1 MTKVNHNKHIE
12 LIQSELI
19 YQKNEFEKLLKKQ
32 AAKLFVEN
40 QLYLCRYQGFDEAR
54 GNLIVKFDHKI
65 CNPPRKNENLQCFV
79 SEMQNDD
86 VKNWGGISY
95 QNIRSKFTAQFESKT
110 VFFTFENGH
119 TIVGLSGVKIED
131 VPKYQ
136 KDTLVFLAPTD
147 PPLEYLFN
155 LQNFLKETQ
164 PSTNEILDLEIGTL
178 NWNPQPLTV
187 DESIVTQI
195 QTDLIEK
202 EIIIIQGPPGTGKTF
217 LMAQLCSA
225 FLKTDYRIL
234 VTALTNRALIELAE
248 KEHLK
253 TALSE
258 GKIYK
263 STLTADE
270 SKNKKIK
277 GIKAFKSLSQQQPQ
291 MLLATYY
298 IMSQIAAKAIQD
310 THFDYIIIEEASQ
323 AFLSTIALARKLG
336 KKCIIIGDIKQ
347 LEPIFHKEYA
357 PEDTNNY
364 HWMICGLKAI
374 SFFLPTSKQ
383 YILTDSYRLPQNS
396 VDVTNSF
403 YSGQLKS
410 KSSAELPLNLSNF
423 PLLNESFQSSGGT
436 SIRKFQLADGKIPS
450 TECSQFIIDLVN
462 QLKQFD
468 IKSEIAVLAF
478 YRDSVRFLQK
488 EIYSKCADTEN
499 VLVETI
505 DRIQGL
511 TTDFTIFFIPTES
524 IPFALQANRF
534 NVATSRAK
542 LCTLIITDKNIN
554 SFYPHIYN
562 DVKTYL
568 QKIKEVFS
576 SNQYSATTQNNNN
589 IEQES
594 ENKTGL
600 KVLGKIDLSKFEKPK
615 KEINK
620 DKKNIYIIDTNVFV
634 DQPDIISKID
644 QKYSIVLSAKVIDE
658 LDYLKISLAEEQKKN
673 VQRALRLINESIEK
687 RNIKMDTADLTLLP
701 NDFNKK
707 SPDNFI
713 LSVAIKYKDENPIM
727 LTSDNGLQIKANA
740 FGGTFVFFQRTT
752 NAKKSKRAT
761 KPTHQ
766 DRHEMTTNKHDR
778 KEGRSANKI
787 MQVGLTKLLKRID
800 QIISS
805 GRRKNLM
812 K

>member
-1 MTKVNHNKHIE
+1 MTINNKSHINLLQDE
-12 LIQSELI
+12 LT
-19 YQKNEFEKLLKKQ
+19 YQTNEFEKLLRKQ
-32 AAKLFVEN
+32 AAKMFVDN
-40 QLYLCRYQGFDEAR
+40 QLYLCRFQGFDEAR
-54 GNLIVKFDHKI
+54 GNLIVRFDHKI
-65 CNPPRKNENLQCFV
+65 CNAPRKNENLQCFV
-79 SEMQNDD
+79 SEIQNDS
-86 VKNWGGISY
+86 VKNWGGLTY
-95 QNIRSKFTAQFESKT
+95 QDLRTKVSAQFECKT
-110 VFFTFENGH
+110 VFFTYEKDH

-136 KDTLVFLAPTD
+136 KDALVFLAPTD
-147 PPLEYLFN
+147 PPLNYLMN
-155 LQNFLKETQ
+155 LQNFLKETKQ
-164 PSTNEILDLEIGTL
+164 ATNEILDLDIENL

-187 DESIVTQI
+187 DDSIVKQI

-234 VTALTNRALIELAE
+234 VTASTNRALIELAE

-263 STLTADE
+263 SALTADE

-291 MLLATYY
+291 LLLATYY
-298 IMSQIAAKAIQD
+298 IMSQIAAKAIED

-357 PEDTNNY
+357 PEDTNNF

-383 YILTDSYRLPQNS
+383 YILTDSYRLTQNS
-396 VDVTNSF
+396 VDATNSF

-410 KSSAELPLNLSNF
+410 KSSAVLPLNFSNL
-423 PLLNESFQSSGGT
+423 PLLDKSFENSGGT
-436 SIRKFQLADGKIPS
+436 SMRKFQLPDGKIPS
-450 TECSQFIIDLVN
+450 TECSHFIIDLVN

-468 IKSEIAVLAF
+468 RKTEIAVLAF
-478 YRDSVRFLQK
+478 NRDSVRFLQK
-488 EIYSKCADTEN
+488 EIYSKCVDTEN

-542 LCTLIITDKNIN
+542 LCTLIITDENIN
-554 SFYPHIYN
+554 SFYPHINN

-568 QKIKEVFS
+568 QKTKEVFL
-576 SNQYSATTQNNNN
+576 SNQYSTTTEKNEN
-589 IEQES
+589 IEKES

-620 DKKNIYIIDTNVFV
+620 DKENIYIIDTNVFV

-644 QKYSIVLSAKVIDE
+644 HKYSIVLSAKVIDE
-658 LDYLKISLAEEQKKN
+658 LDYLKISLTEEQKKN
-673 VQRALRLINESIEK
+673 VQKALRQINDSLDK

-701 NDFNKK
+701 NDFSKK

-713 LSVAIKYKDENPIM
+713 LSVALKYKDENPIM
-727 LTSDNGLQIKANA
+727 LTSDNGLQIKTK
-740 FGGTFVFFQRTT
+740 GLGITT
-752 NAKKSKRAT
+752 IT
-761 KPTHQ
+761 
-766 DRHEMTTNKHDR
+766 
-778 KEGRSANKI
+778 
-787 MQVGLTKLLKRID
+787 LKD
-800 QIISS
+800 FLKQI
-805 GRRKNLM
+805 KY
-812 K
+812 

>member
-1 MTKVNHNKHIE
+1 M
-12 LIQSELI
+12 
-19 YQKNEFEKLLKKQ
+19 
-32 AAKLFVEN
+32 
-40 QLYLCRYQGFDEAR
+40 
-54 GNLIVKFDHKI
+54 
-65 CNPPRKNENLQCFV
+65 
-79 SEMQNDD
+79 
-86 VKNWGGISY
+86 
-95 QNIRSKFTAQFESKT
+95 
-110 VFFTFENGH
+110 
-119 TIVGLSGVKIED
+119 
-131 VPKYQ
+131 
-136 KDTLVFLAPTD
+136 
-147 PPLEYLFN
+147 
-155 LQNFLKETQ
+155 
-164 PSTNEILDLEIGTL
+164 
-178 NWNPQPLTV
+178 
-187 DESIVTQI
+187 
-195 QTDLIEK
+195 
-202 EIIIIQGPPGTGKTF
+202 
-217 LMAQLCSA
+217 
-225 FLKTDYRIL
+225 
-234 VTALTNRALIELAE
+234 
-248 KEHLK
+248 
-253 TALSE
+253 
-258 GKIYK
+258 
-263 STLTADE
+263 
-270 SKNKKIK
+270 
-277 GIKAFKSLSQQQPQ
+277 
-291 MLLATYY
+291 
-298 IMSQIAAKAIQD
+298 
-310 THFDYIIIEEASQ
+310 
-323 AFLSTIALARKLG
+323 
-336 KKCIIIGDIKQ
+336 
-347 LEPIFHKEYA
+347 
-357 PEDTNNY
+357 
-364 HWMICGLKAI
+364 
-374 SFFLPTSKQ
+374 
-383 YILTDSYRLPQNS
+383 
-396 VDVTNSF
+396 
-403 YSGQLKS
+403 
-410 KSSAELPLNLSNF
+410 NLSNF

-673 VQRALRLINESIEK
+673 VQRQFC
-687 RNIKMDTADLTLLP
+687 T
-701 NDFNKK
+701 
-707 SPDNFI
+707 
-713 LSVAIKYKDENPIM
+713 
-727 LTSDNGLQIKANA
+727 
-740 FGGTFVFFQRTT
+740 
-752 NAKKSKRAT
+752 
-761 KPTHQ
+761 
-766 DRHEMTTNKHDR
+766 
-778 KEGRSANKI
+778 
-787 MQVGLTKLLKRID
+787 
-800 QIISS
+800 
-805 GRRKNLM
+805 
-812 K
+812 

>member
-1 MTKVNHNKHIE
+1 MNKLHHPKHIE
-12 LIQSELI
+12 LIQAELI
-19 YQKNEFEKLLKKQ
+19 YQTNEFNKLLKKQ
-32 AAKLFVEN
+32 AAKMFIEH

-65 CNPPRKNENLQCFV
+65 CFPPRKNENLQCFV
-79 SEMQNDD
+79 SEMQNDN
-86 VKNWGGISY
+86 VKNWGGMTY
-95 QNIRSKFTAQFESKT
+95 ENLRTKVATQFESKT
-110 VFFTFENGH
+110 VFFTYEKDH

-136 KDTLVFLAPTD
+136 KDALVFLAPTD
-147 PPLEYLFN
+147 PPLNYLMN
-155 LQNFLKETQ
+155 LHNFLKETKQ
-164 PSTNEILDLEIGTL
+164 DTNEILDLEIGKL
-178 NWNPQPLTV
+178 DWNPQPLTV

-263 STLTADE
+263 SALTADE

-277 GIKAFKSLSQQQPQ
+277 GIKAFKSMSQQQPQ

-298 IMSQIAAKAIQD
+298 IMSQIAAKAIDD

-357 PEDTNNY
+357 PEDTNNF

-374 SFFLPTSKQ
+374 SFFLPISKQ
-383 YILTDSYRLPQNS
+383 YILTDSYRLTQNS
-396 VDVTNSF
+396 VDATNSF

-410 KSSAELPLNLSNF
+410 KSSAKLPLNFSNF
-423 PLLNESFQSSGGT
+423 PLLDKSFQANGGT
-436 SIRKFQLADGKIPS
+436 TLKKFQLPDGKIPS

-468 IKSEIAVLAF
+468 SKTEIAVLAF
-478 YRDSVRFLQK
+478 NRDSVRFLQK
-488 EIYSKCADTEN
+488 EIYSKCPDNEN

-524 IPFALQANRF
+524 IPFAFQVNRF

-542 LCTLIITDKNIN
+542 LCTLIIADKTIVHFENI
-554 SFYPHIYN
+554 S
-562 DVKTYL
+562 
-568 QKIKEVFS
+568 
-576 SNQYSATTQNNNN
+576 
-589 IEQES
+589 
-594 ENKTGL
+594 
-600 KVLGKIDLSKFEKPK
+600 
-615 KEINK
+615 
-620 DKKNIYIIDTNVFV
+620 
-634 DQPDIISKID
+634 PDISNYFKHIKQID
-644 QKYSIVLSAKVIDE
+644 
-658 LDYLKISLAEEQKKN
+658 N
-673 VQRALRLINESIEK
+673 
-687 RNIKMDTADLTLLP
+687 
-701 NDFNKK
+701 
-707 SPDNFI
+707 
-713 LSVAIKYKDENPIM
+713 
-727 LTSDNGLQIKANA
+727 
-740 FGGTFVFFQRTT
+740 
-752 NAKKSKRAT
+752 
-761 KPTHQ
+761 
-766 DRHEMTTNKHDR
+766 
-778 KEGRSANKI
+778 
-787 MQVGLTKLLKRID
+787 
-800 QIISS
+800 
-805 GRRKNLM
+805 
-812 K
+812 

>member
-1 MTKVNHNKHIE
+1 MI
-12 LIQSELI
+12 
-19 YQKNEFEKLLKKQ
+19 
-32 AAKLFVEN
+32 N
-40 QLYLCRYQGFDEAR
+40 QLSHITLLQKELLYIQAKWDLILQKTAASMLKDGSLYVSKFVGYDSDR
-54 GNLIVKFDHKI
+54 GNILVKFNNKI
-65 CNPPRKNENLQCFV
+65 CLPPRKNETLVGFV
-79 SEMQNDD
+79 PSIEKQNFQKWNSLTYEGLYIEGRYLSFDAKSIFYKYEDEYTTVGFSGIAEDD
-86 VKNWGGISY
+86 V
-95 QNIRSKFTAQFESKT
+95 SK
-110 VFFTFENGH
+110 
-119 TIVGLSGVKIED
+119 L
-131 VPKYQ
+131 Q
-136 KDTLVFLAPTD
+136 KDILIYFG
-147 PPLEYLFN
+147 PPEEPIEYIANLLF
-155 LQNFLKETQ
+155 FLKESK
-164 PSTNEILDLEIGTL
+164 PNVDEILNLEIGKL
-178 NWNPQPLTV
+178 NWNPKPLKV

-263 STLTADE
+263 SALTADE

-291 MLLATYY
+291 MLLSTYY
-298 IMSQIAAKAIQD
+298 IMSQIAAKAIED

-357 PEDTNNY
+357 PEDTNNF

-383 YILTDSYRLPQNS
+383 YILTDSYRLTQNS
-396 VDVTNSF
+396 VDATNSF

-410 KSSAELPLNLSNF
+410 KSSAELPLNFSNF
-423 PLLNESFQSSGGT
+423 PLLDKSFQNSGGT
-436 SIRKFQLADGKIPS
+436 SMRKFQLPDGKIPS

-468 IKSEIAVLAF
+468 SKTEIAVLAF
-478 YRDSVRFLQK
+478 NRDSVRFLQK

-524 IPFALQANRF
+524 IPFALQVNRF

-542 LCTLIITDKNIN
+542 LCTLIIADKTIVHFENI
-554 SFYPHIYN
+554 SPEI
-562 DVKTYL
+562 
-568 QKIKEVFS
+568 
-576 SNQYSATTQNNNN
+576 SNYF
-589 IEQES
+589 
-594 ENKTGL
+594 K
-600 KVLGKIDLSKFEKPK
+600 
-615 KEINK
+615 
-620 DKKNIYIIDTNVFV
+620 
-634 DQPDIISKID
+634 
-644 QKYSIVLSAKVIDE
+644 
-658 LDYLKISLAEEQKKN
+658 
-673 VQRALRLINESIEK
+673 
-687 RNIKMDTADLTLLP
+687 
-701 NDFNKK
+701 
-707 SPDNFI
+707 
-713 LSVAIKYKDENPIM
+713 
-727 LTSDNGLQIKANA
+727 QIKHL
-740 FGGTFVFFQRTT
+740 
-752 NAKKSKRAT
+752 S
-761 KPTHQ
+761 
-766 DRHEMTTNKHDR
+766 
-778 KEGRSANKI
+778 
-787 MQVGLTKLLKRID
+787 
-800 QIISS
+800 
-805 GRRKNLM
+805 
-812 K
+812 

>member
-600 KVLGKIDLSKFEKPK
+600 KVLGS
-615 KEINK
+615 
-620 DKKNIYIIDTNVFV
+620 
-634 DQPDIISKID
+634 
-644 QKYSIVLSAKVIDE
+644 
-658 LDYLKISLAEEQKKN
+658 
-673 VQRALRLINESIEK
+673 QRIWWHIC
-687 RNIKMDTADLTLLP
+687 IF
-701 NDFNKK
+701 FN
-707 SPDNFI
+707 
-713 LSVAIKYKDENPIM
+713 A
-727 LTSDNGLQIKANA
+727 Q
-740 FGGTFVFFQRTT
+740 T
-752 NAKKSKRAT
+752 NAKKIQKSHQANAPRHCKLWTDKQRQRERQHLTA
-761 KPTHQ
+761 PTQ
-766 DRHEMTTNKHDR
+766 KAGFRVPKTVLWLIR
-778 KEGRSANKI
+778 
-787 MQVGLTKLLKRID
+787 
-800 QIISS
+800 
-805 GRRKNLM
+805 NLVFPNEVLW
-812 K
+812 

>member
-1 MTKVNHNKHIE
+1 MNKLHHPKHIE
-12 LIQSELI
+12 LIQAELI
-19 YQKNEFEKLLKKQ
+19 YQTNEFNKLLKKQ
-32 AAKLFVEN
+32 AAKMFIEH

-65 CNPPRKNENLQCFV
+65 CFSPRKNENLQCFV
-79 SEMQNDD
+79 SEMQNDN
-86 VKNWGGISY
+86 VKNWGGMTY
-95 QNIRSKFTAQFESKT
+95 ENLRTKVATQFESKT
-110 VFFTFENGH
+110 VFFTYEKDH

-136 KDTLVFLAPTD
+136 KDALVFLAPTD
-147 PPLEYLFN
+147 PPLNYLMN
-155 LQNFLKETQ
+155 LHNFLKETKHD
-164 PSTNEILDLEIGTL
+164 TNEILNLEIGEA
-178 NWNPQPLTV
+178 NWNPQPLIV

-195 QTDLIEK
+195 QSDLIEK

-253 TALSE
+253 MALSE

-263 STLTADE
+263 SALTADE

-357 PEDTNNY
+357 PEDTNNF

-374 SFFLPTSKQ
+374 SYFLPTSKQ
-383 YILTDSYRLPQNS
+383 YILTDSYRLTQNS
-396 VDVTNSF
+396 VDATNSF

-410 KSSAELPLNLSNF
+410 KSSVELPLNFSNF
-423 PLLNESFQSSGGT
+423 PLLDKSFQNSGGT
-436 SIRKFQLADGKIPS
+436 SMKKFLLPDGKIPS
-450 TECSQFIIDLVN
+450 TECSQFIIELVN

-468 IKSEIAVLAF
+468 SKTEIAVLAF
-478 YRDSVRFLQK
+478 NRDSVRFLQK
-488 EIYSKCADTEN
+488 EIYSKCANTEN

-524 IPFALQANRF
+524 IPFALQVNRF

-542 LCTLIITDKNIN
+542 LCTLIITDENIT
-554 SFYPHIYN
+554 SFYSHIN
-562 DVKTYL
+562 DNVKIYL
-568 QKIKEVFS
+568 QKIKDVFS
-576 SNQYSATTQNNNN
+576 SGQQTNATPQVDNSEKETENS
-589 IEQES
+589 QE
-594 ENKTGL
+594 
-600 KVLGKIDLSKFEKPK
+600 KVGIKVIGKIDLSKFEKPK

-620 DKKNIYIIDTNVFV
+620 NKENIYIIDTNVFV

-644 QKYSIVLSAKVIDE
+644 PKYSIVLSAKVIDE
-658 LDYLKISLAEEQKKN
+658 LDYLKISLTEEQKKN
-673 VQRALRLINESIEK
+673 VQKALRQINESIDK
-687 RNIKMDTADLTLLP
+687 RNIKMDTAELTLLP

-713 LSVAIKYKDENPIM
+713 LSVALKYKDENPIM
-727 LTSDNGLQIKANA
+727 LTSDNGLQIKAKGLNI
-740 FGGTFVFFQRTT
+740 TT
-752 NAKKSKRAT
+752 IT
-761 KPTHQ
+761 L
-766 DRHEMTTNKHDR
+766 
-778 KEGRSANKI
+778 KEF
-787 MQVGLTKLLKRID
+787 LK
-800 QIISS
+800 QL
-805 GRRKNLM
+805 KY
-812 K
+812 